1 MAQTPSTADPQAGT
15 AQTAEDSEAGSQT
28 AEPKAN

>member
-1 MAQTPSTADPQAGT
+1 MAQTPSTDAEAET

-28 AEPKAN
+28 ADPQAD